1 MSTSIPK
8 PRFPAAVSA
17 TTTLINFGV
26 SQDTLIEDLLAR
38 TFAAI
43 RPELH
48 AERITALR
56 NLQLL
61 KDTLFQFSQVMFLKM
76 LRVECFIL
84 SSMLRGSSRFASI
97 NYSRINKKIKEHP
110 EFSQDFVNQHY
121 CQNNAS

>member
-61 KDTLFQFSQVMFLKM
+61 KDTLFQFSQVIIFLNCERRMFYPELHAE
-76 LRVECFIL
+76 RVIKVCQHKL
-84 SSMLRGSSRFASI
+84 L
-97 NYSRINKKIKEHP
+97 NNKKVQEHP
-110 EFSQDFVNQHY
+110 QFSQDFVYQHY
-121 CQNNAS
+121 CQNNTS